1 VEWERNGSENIY
13 LGIPLRRDGTIY
25 VLPDD
30 TIIKTWGRSKTGK
43 RKRVKVALHS
53 LRPARALSHVLLAGA
68 VFFFVSFVF
77 IMRKLNAW
85 LELVGLHCDA

>member
-1 VEWERNGSENIY
+1 MGVKISTWAYHCGVTARFTFFLTTLSSRLGDGSK
-13 LGIPLRRDGTIY
+13 R
-25 VLPDD
+25 
-30 TIIKTWGRSKTGK
+30 GK